1 MAFHACLG
9 PAHLR
14 ATTYAILC
22 ENRGCAHDCLF
33 LRTQHRTDNCLRVYW
48 ACPASHMML
57 VSRLGNKQPRTRHGK
72 VGISPFLQSQF
83 HTRISP
89 PTFHFLLPSHT
100 PVRLSFSLQYQAD
113 AQIKPHRLAA
123 AVIDRLDAITT
134 IRYAMPRHVLFLVFL
149 PLRTIQPVTFRD
161 LPLLESHHL
170 RGSPTHA
177 GGGFRTLRYD
187 LWRIATDKETPPPA
201 FPMLRERTWSIRFR
215 GTEPVPYAGALGK
228 DHAILRLA
236 AANLSVAGNRLWQPE
251 RTSQPHH
258 REH

>member
-14 ATTYAILC
+14 ATYAISC

-72 VGISPFLQSQF
+72 VRISPFLQSQF

-100 PVRLSFSLQYQAD
+100 PVRLSSSLSISGGRTNKTTPARRSC
-113 AQIKPHRLAA
+113 HR
-123 AVIDRLDAITT
+123 
-134 IRYAMPRHVLFLVFL
+134 
-149 PLRTIQPVTFRD
+149 
-161 LPLLESHHL
+161 
-170 RGSPTHA
+170 
-177 GGGFRTLRYD
+177 
-187 LWRIATDKETPPPA
+187 
-201 FPMLRERTWSIRFR
+201 SIRCDNYDPIR
-215 GTEPVPYAGALGK
+215 
-228 DHAILRLA
+228 HATPW
-236 AANLSVAGNRLWQPE
+236 SSFCVF
-251 RTSQPHH
+251 TSQDDTTCHFS
-258 REH
+258 